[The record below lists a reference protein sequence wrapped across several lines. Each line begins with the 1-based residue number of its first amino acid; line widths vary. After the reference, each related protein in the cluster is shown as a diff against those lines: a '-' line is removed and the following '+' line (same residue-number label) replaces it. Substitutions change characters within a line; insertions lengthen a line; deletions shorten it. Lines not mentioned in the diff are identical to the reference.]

1 MEEFTQTYSVPLIK
15 GLLLSPT
22 PLDFIA
28 SFMTYPGTLSPY
40 TAVVAMATLT
50 IAVILE
56 IESRSFEG

>member
-1 MEEFTQTYSVPLIK
+1 MEEFTQKYSVLLIK
-15 GLLLSPT
+15 GLLLSSN

-28 SFMTYPGTLSPY
+28 SFMTCPRTLSSY